1 MNRDIW
7 YLLVDGKGDP
17 AFEDVGAY
25 FVSFSTE
32 ETVHVAD
39 FVEKVWL
46 QNKNKLRDVDEPDLK
61 VFSNKE
67 DITDETKAFKASALV
82 GDRGEN
88 EDVPLLVRV
97 LNKKTA
103 PYYSAVDVDVQPFD
117 PNRPSNNIF
126 YPFFDRVVEKYLTRF
141 GDTALFGRDSEIQK
155 ANAIISSRLGD
166 KFRPIICSTSRGM
179 GKTAFLGAIGM
190 QAVKPSLKLDLMSK
204 SRAYGRILSFDFSG
218 GGACFTKEEIESF
231 FPRLMIYFLCRLF
244 AGSLVDGMV
253 FQEIEFSNIANPG
266 KDAKFNAWKKEKLTF
281 HASRMI
287 TEYIRL
293 TNLAYGVQS
302 EAPLVFLLD
311 EIQILTGPTNIP
323 SKFDPLQEK
332 DLYHSSLS
340 YLLTQL
346 EHDKPVCIC
355 TGTNSGNIL
364 ILTEKSKLLPEFIHL
379 SALRTEKDSYAF
391 WKQRTAFHNTEVE
404 EPVTVAIEDIEQ
416 IRSLVY
422 ASCQVPRL
430 MVLAHEVWFRF
441 KLSPVND
448 RMLVFES
455 FLELSAAYYGEIFEL
470 ILSTKFQVND
480 LAHILMACGVHWKV
494 EDVNGC
500 VPGTNICWAMLI
512 QQSVVFPFFDN
523 CYIIPFHLLWSA
535 NSQSGD
541 YTMKK
546 REIEDHCK
554 TLIPG
559 LYLPDLFVSYD
570 QVRKLDL
577 YNQGIL
583 YETIFVSSLAVKYH
597 LLQKTKGCN
606 AFRLS
611 DVYECGSHETKQ
623 STVFSTVEVD
633 FSCGISLPEQETFV
647 SSNIKERKPEDHACL
662 SILLVVVRRHSVCLQ
677 QQSLHPN
684 FKLQKQTVM
693 KLIY

>member
-1 MNRDIW
+1 MVLDC
-7 YLLVDGKGDP
+7 
-17 AFEDVGAY
+17 
-25 FVSFSTE
+25 
-32 ETVHVAD
+32 
-39 FVEKVWL
+39 VEKYLASHWL
-46 QNKNKLRDVDEPDLK
+46 VQNNSK
-61 VFSNKE
+61 VTVLSSLYC
-67 DITDETKAFKASALV
+67 SAMD
-82 GDRGEN
+82 G
-88 EDVPLLVRV
+88 DVP
-97 LNKKTA
+97 
-103 PYYSAVDVDVQPFD
+103 PFN
-117 PNRPSNNIF
+117 PNRPNNNIF
-126 YPFFDRVVEKYLTRF
+126 YPFFDRVIEKYLTRF

-155 ANAIISSRLGD
+155 ANAIISSCLGET
-166 KFRPIICSTSRGM
+166 FRPIICSTSRGM
-179 GKTAFLGAIGM
+179 GKTAFLAAIGM
-190 QAVKPSLKLDLMSK
+190 QAVKPSLKLDLISK
-204 SRAYGRILSFDFSG
+204 LRAYAVHRTYGRILSFDFSG

-231 FPRLMIYFLCRLF
+231 FPRLMIYFL
-244 AGSLVDGMV
+244 
-253 FQEIEFSNIANPG
+253 NIANPG
-266 KDAKFNAWKKEKLTF
+266 KDAKFNAWKKEKRKF

-287 TEYIRL
+287 T
-293 TNLAYGVQS
+293 
-302 EAPLVFLLD
+302 D
-311 EIQILTGPTNIP
+311 IP
-323 SKFDPLQEK
+323 SKFDTLQEK

-346 EHDKPVCIC
+346 VHNKPV
-355 TGTNSGNIL
+355 GNIL

-379 SALRTEKDSYAF
+379 SNLRTEKDSNAF
-391 WKQRTAFHNTEVE
+391 WKQRTAFHNAEVK

-430 MVLAHEVWFRF
+430 MVLAHEVWFCF

-470 ILSTKFQVND
+470 IL
-480 LAHILMACGVHWKV
+480 I

-500 VPGTNICWAMLI
+500 VPGTNICWAMVI

-535 NSQSGD
+535 NSQSGA

-570 QVRKLDL
+570 QVCKLDL

-583 YETIFVSSLAVKYH
+583 LA
-597 LLQKTKGCN
+597 TKGCN

-611 DVYECGSHETKQ
+611 DVYEFGSHETKQ

-633 FSCGISLPEQETFV
+633 FSCGISLPEQEQ
-647 SSNIKERKPEDHACL
+647 DHACL